1 MANEIRYQVGFDVKQ
16 ADLNKLKAS
25 LQDIQKLKI
34 SDVMKI
40 NNTDA
45 ASATTMLNNI
55 RTQAQNVEGALK
67 NAFNTK
73 LNTINIQT
81 FNKSLKAST
90 TSIQQVY
97 KTFKT
102 AGTAGEN
109 AFRSLSAQVL
119 STNIQLK
126 ENHNILDKISKTLTN
141 TVKWNLASGA
151 INTVSRSIE
160 QAWGYTKSLDTSL
173 NNIRIV
179 TGKSAEEMGNFA
191 IKANEAAQSLGKTTT
206 DYTNAA
212 LIYAQQG
219 LSDKEIEERARIT
232 LMTANVTGQ
241 SASDVSEELT
251 AVWNGYKVNAEEAE
265 LYIDR
270 LAAIA
275 ATTASD
281 LEELSTGMSK
291 VASAAAAMGVGEDQL
306 AAQLSTIISVT
317 RQAPESV
324 GTALRTVYA
333 RISDIKAGIDEDG
346 VTLGNYSGKMAE
358 LGFNVL
364 DAAGKLRDMGEVME
378 DIGNRWQ
385 DLTREQQ
392 ISLAQTMAGQ
402 RQYSNLIALFDNFEK
417 YNEAL
422 ETARNATGTLQE
434 QQDIYMQGVAAHL
447 QTLKAAI
454 ENIYDSLA
462 DTDSI
467 NSIADGLTVAANVT
481 ANLVDS
487 LGGGVGVLKALGSIG
502 VTVFS
507 EQIARG
513 INTTITNFEIAEDNA
528 RQFEQALQAT
538 KDWQGIPE
546 LDNTTK
552 KLLENKE
559 QLLELARLMT
569 PEQFSGMQALLNNIT
584 ELGNEIAKLEAKKK
598 SLTDLLNKDFDIDI
612 PLQNFLG
619 SAQADE
625 VEKIIKE
632 QTEGFQEISQRAE
645 EVGRSVEKNFS
656 KFQVAGEKGTKA
668 TKQLKKALNEAAS
681 ETQTYMNSL
690 KDMQEKGFFIG
701 TPEIEKQIGNLGE
714 QWQKVL
720 QKINSKK
727 FEPEAAEQSFKNFLK
742 RLVDFTSAAGDK
754 IDKRYKDLL
763 QAMSDPDFINKLQQ
777 KQRKLEQQMNAFVT
791 GQERMQRAAKIES
804 WAKVAGGI
812 AQVGSA
818 IQQIQ
823 NLGSIWK
830 NSDLS
835 GGQKLLQTITNLAFS
850 LPMLA
855 SGFTKATTAI
865 GLMRVATKAE
875 QIAAI
880 KATTTEIAHA
890 GALSVVETASGAAA
904 IKVQLLNTT
913 LLMNPFAAVAVAVI
927 ALATAF
933 GTLINAADEAN
944 KSQQEFYNTEIEKSN
959 KTQEQ
964 IEKNKELY
972 AAIDELNKKYEDG
985 EITRNEL
992 KSSIDDLITKYGLE
1006 KQAADKLT
1014 NSYKNLNGSIREV
1027 RLQAAKKAEE
1037 SAIKERSDAEQNIFK
1052 TAKSKAFDS
1061 GRQVADKY
1069 VLSLSQGFFGG
1080 DEPEELRDALKRIGG
1095 QGGGGAITFDTN
1107 FDLKSLLTLYD
1118 NIDRVITNIEPL
1130 LTSEEMQASNL
1141 YQNTTKWLKQ
1151 MQPKIEAYRDALK
1164 DVAKYQKDRIA
1175 LQAETNN
1182 KINFQ
1187 NIQSSNDYIQQRK
1200 ALIEEYKRVLEEN
1213 GDTQSDSAAMAD
1225 AYLSEYYSELYK
1237 KFNEV
1242 ANYID
1247 EVREKFGR
1255 PNKFIEAALQQLDE
1269 QHFSALMDLIA
1280 LHPSVVHD
1288 WESLGK
1294 AIHYISEQDFS
1305 NINNLPQIQGNAAD
1319 QYNIYHSLEDQVS
1332 SGKTIN
1338 AKELERLTPEVQEFF
1353 SMMANGSYKMTGNA
1367 KEFYETVNSL
1377 KLDGFKTALAQI
1389 NSQINKTENLQNQNF
1404 NYKELDKQAY
1414 KGAPFADYGG
1424 IDYDLVQKQL
1434 DYLQVVSSGNAE
1446 MQVAIDLW
1454 QDQID
1459 KQKQSK
1465 EVSEET
1471 KQTINEIASAIANAS
1486 DQTNNLKEKAEQ
1498 LKQNASELEQQLHD
1512 AMFPTDADV
1521 DTGTLESL
1529 SETIQNVAVKSKELA
1544 DSLQEDARTSEDV
1557 AESILRFDNA
1567 IEDIV
1572 KNYDNWMDALKS
1584 DTMQDQAE
1592 IINDLRDA
1600 YADLL
1605 DLDGSSLSKEFLTS
1619 TENLDLMKAAIDGD
1633 IEAYNQLLELS
1644 GQDIAMSVGLDSS
1657 QFFTD
1662 RDTVWNAAA
1671 ELVGTDFGDIEIGA
1685 QLNDEGF
1692 RNGLENIVNQAGM
1705 TARQATDYLS
1715 SMGVDAEVI
1724 EQKTQGTETK
1734 TETGWNVD
1742 LVPHTE
1748 YGTAPTLSGLGGLAT
1763 VTPMSL
1769 PYTVYSTLYTPA
1781 STETEDIKEN
1791 SAFSLKVTSA
1801 HKSSG
1806 GKFKF
1811 SQSKNGAGSGGSAR
1825 RNGGSKKGG
1834 GGGGGKTQ
1842 QPSKSKAIKPD
1853 REAKYH
1859 DVNKTISKLNKE
1871 YDDLQK
1877 KREKTYGKQL
1887 QDVLK
1892 DELKILEKQ
1901 IEAEKEKQEIIK
1913 KEQEELKKVLELQG
1927 AIFDPE
1933 TNEITNYEDLILK
1946 IEEKRKQLNQKHDAM
1961 TKDQQDAF
1969 KEQYQKEKER
1979 LEELTQLVQRY
1990 VTLQDRFTDSLEQQ
2004 EEYAYK
2010 QIQKKIEDFRIE
2022 IEVSLDM
2029 GQAERKWNEFERNV
2043 LNHSD
2048 ILKESNFDKM
2058 FKDIEQGY
2066 ADVLSYFDVNG
2077 QGSIEALT
2085 NQLLATQEELDEI
2098 NSGGES
2104 SIYGTDK
2111 KRAME
2116 DLQND
2121 LDELMQQMQDIE
2133 SLIDNIDQAY
2143 LDTIDDISEQFD
2155 KQIDNYGLIGD
2166 LIEHDI
2172 DLLSLLYGDKNYEAM
2187 DKYYTT
2193 LHNNNLK
2200 QLDSLKR
2207 QRDFWKEQWDAAV
2220 AREDSE
2226 AAKQFEE
2233 HYKETIGNLNS
2244 LIEEST
2250 ENLRNKYINAI
2261 DSIFDDLDKKISGGL
2276 GTNYLE
2282 TSWDLMKKNAD
2293 EYLDTINSAFAVQD
2307 LENKFQKAINDT
2319 KVLKNQQAL
2328 KKLMDQQLNNLK
2340 AKEKLTEYDV
2350 QRAEKL
2356 LQIEQARIALEDA
2369 QASKTSMRLKRDAQ
2383 GNYSYEYVADESNIS
2398 EAEQGLA
2405 TAQND
2410 LYNFDKDRYNSNLED
2425 ILGAWKDFQEQYKDI
2440 MTDSSLSED
2449 QRVANSAL
2457 LREQYGQY
2465 INDKTAENL
2474 VIRNNLRESAF
2485 ADIAALYR
2493 TDVDNYKQMST
2504 DEQNILM
2511 NELVPTWESG
2521 IQQMTDRVAGQGGF
2535 IPVCQDAFEDINQAT
2550 LDYQNQL
2557 DEMANVA
2564 GIDLQNVKGG
2574 VDDLAISFDKLVI
2587 KNDDL
2592 ITTMGKELS
2601 AVEQLK
2607 NAAHALMEEYNG
2619 VYDAAKDAVSVIHE
2633 AMQESRSDIFDDR
2646 DYNDDDDETYTEQ
2659 FTGKKYPTVFDFQK
2673 LKESGQSNSNQNTI
2687 LDDTPGYVSEDYLKG
2702 KTLYT
2707 HPFAEE
2713 DEIKQIEDFSSE
2725 WFDELERQGHIVTG
2739 TKKYTTDDGQT
2750 VNIPDN
2756 IWNLVPGG
2764 DSSDIEDILDWEKL
2778 FARLDTGGYTGDWSG
2793 NGGKLAV
2800 LHKKELVLNADDTEN
2815 LFNTMNLLKSITDSL
2830 NGDLFARTS
2839 GIKSGTYN
2847 NLGDSEELEQ
2857 NVHIDASF
2865 PNVNSKR
2872 EIEEALSDLVNLAAQ
2887 RAMRR

>member
-1 MANEIRYQVGFDVKQ
+1 MANQIKYQVGFDIQKQ
-16 ADLNKLKAS
+16 GLNQLKAS
-25 LQDIQKLKI
+25 LQQIQKLKF
-34 SDVMKI
+34 SDIMKI
-40 NNTDA
+40 NNTDLT
-45 ASATTMLNNI
+45 SARDIL
-55 RTQAQNVEGALK
+55 RSVQQDAGKVEEAFNK
-67 NAFNTK
+67 AFNTK
-73 LNTINIQT
+73 LNTINIES
-81 FNKSLKAST
+81 FNKQLNKSNLTIESIYKSFSKAGAT
-90 TSIQQVY
+90 
-97 KTFKT
+97 
-102 AGTAGEN
+102 GEA
-109 AFRSLSAQVL
+109 AFRNLSTQLL

-126 ENHNILDKISKTLTN
+126 ESHTLLDKMAKTLTN

-160 QAWGYTKSLDTSL
+160 QAWGYTKSLDASL

-191 IKANEAAQSLGKTTT
+191 IKANEAAQGLGKTTT

-219 LSDKEIEERARIT
+219 LSDKEIEERTRIT

-364 DAAGKLRDMGEVME
+364 DAAGNLRDMGEVMQ

-434 QQDIYMQGVAAHL
+434 QQDIYMQGLAAHL
-447 QTLKAAI
+447 QKLKAAV
-454 ENIYDSLA
+454 ENIYDSFT
-462 DTDSI
+462 DSDSI
-467 NSIADGLTVAANVT
+467 NSLIDELSVAANLT
-481 ANLVDS
+481 ANLIDSIGGGGAVLKS
-487 LGGGVGVLKALGSIG
+487 LGAIG

-507 EQIARG
+507 KQIGAG
-513 INTTITNFEIAEDNA
+513 LVTTINNLERARVQAEYFKNIIAEAQKRQEQHLGNDYTQFLNA
-528 RQFEQALQAT
+528 QQTSFLTTMGGRLPVEDFNAIQSTFQKLSQNSGEIEILEEKIQRLNNGFSALGEDMDQAT
-538 KDWQGIPE
+538 AKYGTLDE
-546 LDNTTK
+546 L
-552 KLLENKE
+552 L
-559 QLLELARLMT
+559 
-569 PEQFSGMQALLNNIT
+569 S
-584 ELGNEIAKLEAKKK
+584 
-598 SLTDLLNKDFDIDI
+598 
-612 PLQNFLG
+612 
-619 SAQADE
+619 SANG
-625 VEKIIKE
+625 VEIIKE
-632 QTEGFQEISQRAE
+632 G
-645 EVGRSVEKNFS
+645 
-656 KFQVAGEKGTKA
+656 
-668 TKQLKKALNEAAS
+668 LNKLYHS
-681 ETQTYMNSL
+681 F
-690 KDMQEKGFFIG
+690 D
-701 TPEIEKQIGNLGE
+701 P
-714 QWQKVL
+714 VL
-720 QKINSKK
+720 QKQK
-727 FEPEAAEQSFKNFLK
+727 EMHAAFDQMYKSTNPYAVIKNFNLLK
-742 RLVDFTSAAGDK
+742 IKIKEFIDVLKSTKIEDSEKTLFENLPEGARKAVESAQQELQKLKFDVGNPEQASQK
-754 IDKRYKDLL
+754 IKLIFANLNSVISKEIQYTQQLMKDADQGTLE
-763 QAMSDPDFINKLQQ
+763 KLQTKLNNLTIFQ
-777 KQRKLEQQMNAFVT
+777 KQLEDKLSAQLEK
-791 GQERMQRAAKIES
+791 GQRIVSVQNMTDL
-804 WAKVAGGI
+804 AGGI
-812 AQVGSA
+812 AQFGSA
-818 IQQIQ
+818 MQQIS
-823 NLGSIWK
+823 NIGRIF
-830 NSDLS
+830 NDNDLKA
-835 GGQKLLQTITNLAFS
+835 GQKLLQIVTNLAIS
-850 LPMLA
+850 LPMLVT
-855 SGFTKATTAI
+855 GFTKAATGLGIMTMATT
-865 GLMRVATKAE
+865 E
-875 QIAAI
+875 SQIASI
-880 KATTTEIAHA
+880 KAAIAENAHA
-890 GALSVVETASGAAA
+890 KSLGFVKVAATEA
-904 IKVQLLNTT
+904 GIKVQFFDKALTLSSFGAFLIAATAIISILN
-913 LLMNPFAAVAVAVI
+913 AVANG
-927 ALATAF
+927 F
-933 GTLINAADEAN
+933 EEAN
-944 KSQQEFYNTEIEKSN
+944 RAAIQNNNETIENAKSK
-959 KTQEQ
+959 QEQ
-964 IEKNKELY
+964 YEKNKELY
-972 AAIDELNKKYEDG
+972 DSLDDLNQQYKDG
-985 EITRNEL
+985 QITRNQL
-992 KSSIDDLITKYGLE
+992 KTSVENLVEQYGLE
-1006 KQAADKLT
+1006 DDKVKDLIE
-1014 NSYKNLNGSIREV
+1014 SYGNLEEAV
-1027 RLQAAKKAEE
+1027 RKARGKSAEE
-1037 SAIKERSDAEQNIFK
+1037 NLKIASERRIAAEDNIIK
-1052 TAKSKAFDS
+1052 TAKGGFWDS
-1061 GRQVADKY
+1061 SYVMGKKY
-1069 VLSLSQGFFGG
+1069 TSSFNVRNATNQ
-1080 DEPEELRDALKRIGG
+1080 EELSMINKMLQNATDITTTPSGGEQAIFSISTNMESMQEYYNSLKDIKKEYEALNPQIR
-1095 QGGGGAITFDTN
+1095 N
-1107 FDLKSLLTLYD
+1107 S
-1118 NIDRVITNIEPL
+1118 
-1130 LTSEEMQASNL
+1130 SNL
-1141 YQNTTKWLKQ
+1141 YRQIKDEVTKLMPVIKEYQDSLKVEQEAGIDNLIYNTKGINPYAVDSVNDYVSQRKQIIDFIKQN
-1151 MQPKIEAYRDALK
+1151 YK
-1164 DVAKYQKDRIA
+1164 DVEDAESFADNYLRKNFGQLYSDFNGIANLVDKVDEKFKDKSISEIEQT
-1175 LQAETNN
+1175 LSQIKDYEHFGFLEDL
-1182 KINFQ
+1182 KLD
-1187 NIQSSNDYIQQRK
+1187 NIKDWQDF
-1200 ALIEEYKRVLEEN
+1200 EN
-1213 GDTQSDSAAMAD
+1213 IVK
-1225 AYLSEYYSELYK
+1225 YLSEADLSNLK
-1237 KFNEV
+1237 VV
-1242 ANYID
+1242 ANPQGQ
-1247 EVREKFGR
+1247 F
-1255 PNKFIEAALQQLDE
+1255 EAATE
-1269 QHFSALMDLIA
+1269 QYNLYS
-1280 LHPSVVHD
+1280 
-1288 WESLGK
+1288 SL
-1294 AIHYISEQDFS
+1294 SEQIAGS
-1305 NINNLPQIQGNAAD
+1305 KKQ
-1319 QYNIYHSLEDQVS
+1319 
-1332 SGKTIN
+1332 TIN
-1338 AKELERLTPEVQEFF
+1338 KKEYQTLQPEIQKYFER
-1353 SMMANGSYKMTGNA
+1353 MANGQYKMTGDA
-1367 KEFYETVNSL
+1367 EEFYNTVNNLS
-1377 KLDGFKTALAQI
+1377 LDGFKKNIEDLK
-1389 NSQINKTENLQNQNF
+1389 NSNTRLKNLQNIDFNQLSQSAATQKEDGSYTFQQSNVNQQLDFLTEMGYDLQQIVQWQAEIADGYTTVNVLNDIAEAVSNFSNQTDKLSTYLQANEDAIYQNELALGRSTQSLSQLKQYYDKDLIGIKAF
-1404 NYKELDKQAY
+1404 TQAAIELDAALDIKNL
-1414 KGAPFADYGG
+1414 DN
-1424 IDYDLVQKQL
+1424 KQL
-1434 DYLQVVSSGNAE
+1434 DDYAKHLQ
-1446 MQVAIDLW
+1446 
-1454 QDQID
+1454 
-1459 KQKQSK
+1459 
-1465 EVSEET
+1465 
-1471 KQTINEIASAIANAS
+1471 EIA
-1486 DQTNNLKEKAEQ
+1486 DQTEKLDDELKDNEAAAK
-1498 LKQNASELEQQLHD
+1498 
-1512 AMFPTDADV
+1512 
-1521 DTGTLESL
+1521 
-1529 SETIQNVAVKSKELA
+1529 IVAKGIMKMN
-1544 DSLQEDARTSEDV
+1544 
-1557 AESILRFDNA
+1557 NA
-1567 IEDIV
+1567 IETLSKNWKNWSDII
-1572 KNYDNWMDALKS
+1572 DNSSEISEEYAKAMG
-1584 DTMQDQAE
+1584 QAQQTV
-1592 IINDLRDA
+1592 
-1600 YADLL
+1600 ADLL
-1605 DLDGSSLSKEFLTS
+1605 DVSKDYVSEDFIKQHLNDITEAATGSETAIDDLKSALAQNIVANIIVENKLDEQVKAQVLSDFADLQASIPDLQAGATLKDGEFLTKAQQFLQDCHATVDQANAIFDAIGFEANFA
-1619 TENLDLMKAAIDGD
+1619 TEQQKVTQRVPKTI
-1633 IEAYNQLLELS
+1633 
-1644 GQDIAMSVGLDSS
+1644 
-1657 QFFTD
+1657 T
-1662 RDTVWNAAA
+1662 
-1671 ELVGTDFGDIEIGA
+1671 
-1685 QLNDEGF
+1685 
-1692 RNGLENIVNQAGM
+1692 
-1705 TARQATDYLS
+1705 
-1715 SMGVDAEVI
+1715 
-1724 EQKTQGTETK
+1724 KTQVVGYTS
-1734 TETGWNVD
+1734 
-1742 LVPHTE
+1742 
-1748 YGTAPTLSGLGGLAT
+1748 GTALGPNEGQIIPWEYPILQSHTYNDGYVEQEGTIDVPALAT
-1763 VTPMSL
+1763 NDGVPKINTLTKKAPGSSNN
-1769 PYTVYSTLYTPA
+1769 YS
-1781 STETEDIKEN
+1781 SSNSGGN
-1791 SAFSLKVTSA
+1791 SA
-1801 HKSSG
+1801 G
-1806 GKFKF
+1806 G
-1811 SQSKNGAGSGGSAR
+1811 
-1825 RNGGSKKGG
+1825 KKGG

-1871 YDDLQK
+1871 YSDLQK

-1946 IEEKRKQLNQKHDAM
+1946 IEEKRKQLDQKHDAM

-2077 QGSIEALT
+2077 QGSIEELT

-2220 AREDSE
+2220 ARGDSE

-2244 LIEEST
+2244 LIEESA
-2250 ENLRNKYINAI
+2250 ENLKNKYINAI

-2340 AKEKLTEYDV
+2340 TKEKLTEYDV

-2474 VIRNNLRESAF
+2474 VIRNNLQESAF

-2535 IPVCQDAFEDINQAT
+2535 IPVCQGAFEDINQAT

-2574 VDDLAISFDKLVI
+2574 VDDLAISFGGLI
-2587 KNDDL
+2587 TKNEDL

-2633 AMQESRSDIFDDR
+2633 AMQENRSDIFDDR
-2646 DYNDDDDETYTEQ
+2646 DYNNDNDNDNDKTYAEQ
-2659 FTGKKYPTVFDFQK
+2659 LTGKKYPTVFDFQK
-2673 LKESGQSNSNQNTI
+2673 LKEQNEFNSNET
-2687 LDDTPGYVSEDYLKG
+2687 S
-2702 KTLYT
+2702 
-2707 HPFAEE
+2707 HPFGVEE
-2713 DEIKQIEDFSSE
+2713 EVKQIEAFSSE
-2725 WFDELERQGHIVTG
+2725 WFDELERQGHIVVSP
-2739 TKKYTTDDGQT
+2739 DIANHSQT
-2750 VNIPDN
+2750 IA
-2756 IWNLVPGG
+2756 
-2764 DSSDIEDILDWEKL
+2764 DILDWKKF

-2793 NGGKLAV
+2793 NEGKLAV

-2815 LFNTMNLLKSITDSL
+2815 LFNTMSLLKSITDSL

-2839 GIKSGTYN
+2839 GIKSGIYN

-2887 RAMRR
+2887 RAMRK